1 MIVSGLSSLRVIAYQ
16 GRCQMCLQRQPF
28 DLRVHSVC
36 LIVQALS
43 YMAKLTLPRCTH
55 SDSLQRYD
63 CVSVSQNFF
72 MPFVTQSSCASGLV
86 GKWPRCLLQQRSL
99 SQLGVCESILG
110 SLSLC
115 EFQSGISARFGLI
128 CSSTTANVNFLQ
140 FPPELNLFA
149 GRSGWQL
156 VHNWLATAPG
166 VFCTTRCLSQFDCPT

>member
-43 YMAKLTLPRCTH
+43 YMAKLTLPRSTH

-63 CVSVSQNFF
+63 CVSVSQKNLLLCR
-72 MPFVTQSSCASGLV
+72 SSPKVRVHPVWLASG
-86 GKWPRCLLQQRSL
+86 Q
-99 SQLGVCESILG
+99 GVSCNSGLFHSWESVNLFWDFFH
-110 SLSLC
+110 SVNSNL
-115 EFQSGISARFGLI
+115 RLI
-128 CSSTTANVNFLQ
+128 CSTTTANVNFLQ

-149 GRSGWQL
+149 VRSGWQL

-166 VFCTTRCLSQFDCPT
+166 VFCTTRCLSCS